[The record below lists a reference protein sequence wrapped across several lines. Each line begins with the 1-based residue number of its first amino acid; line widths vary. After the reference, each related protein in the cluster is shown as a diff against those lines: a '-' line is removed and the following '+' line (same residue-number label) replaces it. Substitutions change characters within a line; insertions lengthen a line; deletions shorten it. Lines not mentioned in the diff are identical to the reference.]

1 MCDALATC
9 HAFKLTVTGTFDLDG
24 FQEVINRLK
33 ARGTVKNLFFS
44 EKARKL
50 EAVATFFV
58 QTDASVAELTAELL
72 AVMGVTNVILEDN
85 DA

>member
-1 MCDALATC
+1 MSEALATR
-9 HAFKLTVTGTFDLDG
+9 HALKLIVTGTFDLDG
-24 FQEVINRLK
+24 FQEVVNRLK

-50 EAVATFFV
+50 DAVATLFV
-58 QTDASVAELTAELL
+58 QTDASVAELTAVLT
-72 AVMGVTNVILEDN
+72 AVAGVTNVILEDN